1 MQKDLL
7 NSSED
12 GLEENTDF
20 QTRNFQKSSEFDGNQ
35 SDFDQNLAN
44 LQYNV
49 TSLIL
54 IGFQ

>member
-44 LQYNV
+44 LQSNV
-49 TSLIL
+49 TLLIL